1 MNKSKKNAI
10 ILGIVCLVILIG
22 AFTLDRLLSKS
33 YLKEIKYSEVIEKV
47 DNKESF
53 ILLLSQTTCTHC
65 MDFKPKLKNVANK
78 YKITVYYLETDLLSE
93 EEENILKEHFSFRG
107 TPQTLFVVDGEEKTA
122 ATRIDGDV
130 SEDKIISKFKSNGY
144 IK

>member
-1 MNKSKKNAI
+1 MNKSKKKAI
-10 ILGIVCLVILIG
+10 ILGIICLVILIG

-33 YLKEIKYSEVIEKV
+33 YLKEIKYSEVMEKV